1 MRRAGRG
8 WVAAVGV
15 GLGAAVVA
23 LLVLLLAGVSGAS
36 PSGGT
41 LLSFGYN
48 YFGQLGSATNNKS
61 STANPAPTA
70 VALPGK
76 VTQVAAGSDFSLAV
90 TSTGQLYGFGD
101 NQYGQLGN
109 ATNNVGNTPNPTP
122 TLVTLP
128 AESGTVT
135 QVAAGYD
142 HSLAVT
148 SSGQLYA
155 FGDNYHGQ
163 LGNATNDGSSVANP
177 TPTLVT
183 LPGGSGTVT
192 QVAAG
197 DDFNLVVTSTGEL
210 FAFGDNEYGQLGFGA
225 NNGTNSPNP
234 SPTEVQL
241 PGGSGTVTAV
251 AAGDDF
257 SLVATSA
264 GDLYSF
270 GNNYY
275 GQLGTTTNN
284 GVNTANPSLE
294 AVTLAGQS
302 GSVTQLAAGSGFG
315 LAVTSSGQL
324 YSFGTNFSGQ
334 LGVATNDGIG

>member
-1 MRRAGRG
+1 M
-8 WVAAVGV
+8 
-15 GLGAAVVA
+15 
-23 LLVLLLAGVSGAS
+23 
-36 PSGGT
+36 
-41 LLSFGYN
+41 
-48 YFGQLGSATNNKS
+48 
-61 STANPAPTA
+61 
-70 VALPGK
+70 
-76 VTQVAAGSDFSLAV
+76 
-90 TSTGQLYGFGD
+90 
-101 NQYGQLGN
+101 
-109 ATNNVGNTPNPTP
+109 
-122 TLVTLP
+122 
-128 AESGTVT
+128 
-135 QVAAGYD
+135 
-142 HSLAVT
+142 
-148 SSGQLYA
+148 
-155 FGDNYHGQ
+155 
-163 LGNATNDGSSVANP
+163 
-177 TPTLVT
+177 
-183 LPGGSGTVT
+183 T

-234 SPTEVQL
+234 SPAEVQL
-241 PGGSGTVTAV
+241 PGSSGTVTAV

-334 LGVATNDGIG
+334 LGIATNDGTSDAANPMPALVTLPERAGPSRRLPQGGASAWWSRPAVSCTRLAMAARVSSGTRRSRVRTTRRRRWCHCLRGSRAPCRSQRATDRAL